1 MKKPL
6 IGITS
11 SVDRSRQPVPYFS
24 LKESYVKAI
33 EMAGGTPLILAV
45 TSSAVMKALTSIL
58 DGLVFSGGGDIAPWL
73 FDQEPILGL
82 GSFDTLRDEW
92 EIELCN
98 QAWKARIPM
107 LGICRGCQLMNV
119 ARGGSLLQDIKRS
132 NPAALLHNPQIAYDE
147 LFHHIAIEKESV
159 LFELFKTERLLVNSF
174 HHQAVDK
181 TASDFRITAR
191 SSDGIIEALE
201 PIDPER
207 FALALQFHP
216 EGLFLRY
223 GAFLAPF
230 SALIEATK
238 GSLSATRR

>member
-1 MKKPL
+1 
-6 IGITS
+6 
-11 SVDRSRQPVPYFS
+11 
-24 LKESYVKAI
+24 
-33 EMAGGTPLILAV
+33 MAGGTPLILAV

-147 LFHHIAIEKESV
+147 LFHHIAIEKKAFCSSFSKPRGSWSIVFITKQWTKPRAILES
-159 LFELFKTERLLVNSF
+159 
-174 HHQAVDK
+174 
-181 TASDFRITAR
+181 
-191 SSDGIIEALE
+191 
-201 PIDPER
+201 
-207 FALALQFHP
+207 
-216 EGLFLRY
+216 
-223 GAFLAPF
+223 
-230 SALIEATK
+230 
-238 GSLSATRR
+238 RRAAQMA